1 MTNAISSGQARGLG
15 SAGEPR
21 ARIAAGPAQTP
32 AARDK
37 RARSLWPV
45 VWSTLY
51 VVALLGVL
59 AAAYAVREEEYII
72 PKRGTGYWI
81 GILGG
86 LILLSLLLYPLRKKH
101 AREAKYGSV
110 TTWFRLHM
118 ILGVL
123 GPALILLHSNFQLKS
138 VNATVATVI
147 MLTVVASG
155 IIGRFL
161 YRRVHKGLYDKKAEV
176 TALLYDA
183 DVLYDAFGDDMR
195 WAPDIMEQLKDFQ
208 GRVLQA
214 HTNPVQSLAFIAR
227 SAVETRA
234 SHRQIARRAR
244 EILHERAQA
253 ERWPKEKFK
262 AALEGVN
269 QHLDGYFRTVRQ
281 AAELKF
287 YSRLF
292 GLWHV
297 LHLPLYL
304 LLIVA
309 AVVHIIAVHL
319 Y

>member
-1 MTNAISSGQARGLG
+1 MTNAISSGEARGMG
-15 SAGEPR
+15 PAGEPL
-21 ARIAAGPAQTP
+21 ARSKAEPAQTRK
-32 AARDK
+32 ARDK
-37 RARSLWPV
+37 RAPSLWPV

-51 VVALLGVL
+51 VVVLLGVL

-72 PKRGTGYWI
+72 PKHGAGYWI

-86 LILLSLLLYPLRKKH
+86 LILLSLLLYPVRKKN

-110 TTWFRLHM
+110 STWFRLHM

-123 GPALILLHSNFQLKS
+123 GPVLILLHSNFQLKS

-161 YRRVHKGLYDKKAEV
+161 YRRVHKGLYEKKAEV
-176 TALLYDA
+176 TALLFDA
-183 DVLYDAFGDDMR
+183 DVLYDAFGEDMR
-195 WAPDIMEQLKDFQ
+195 WAPDIMEQLKSFE

-214 HTNPVQSLAFIAR
+214 HSNPVQSLAFIVG

-234 SHRQIARRAR
+234 SHRKIARQAR
-244 EILHERAQA
+244 EILHERARV
-253 ERWPKEKFK
+253 ERWPKDKFK
-262 AALEGVN
+262 AALHGVN
-269 QHLDGYFRTVRQ
+269 RHLDGYFRSVRQ

-309 AVVHIIAVHL
+309 AIVHIIAVHL